1 MTEQTPYLTAIHV
14 VFRLV
19 APHHLGVNPIGLA
32 QVGIVQVGPGQAS
45 QVGSTQLKVP

>member
-19 APHHLGVNPIGLA
+19 APHQLGVNPIGFTQA
-32 QVGIVQVGPGQAS
+32 GIVQADP
-45 QVGSTQLKVP
+45 VGSTQMKVP